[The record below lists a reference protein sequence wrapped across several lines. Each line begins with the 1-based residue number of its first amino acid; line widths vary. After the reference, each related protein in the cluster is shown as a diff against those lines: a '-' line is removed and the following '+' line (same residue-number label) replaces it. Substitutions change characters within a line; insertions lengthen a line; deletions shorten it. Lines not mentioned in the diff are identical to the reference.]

1 MCPLGLST
9 VPVAALFSYPCPGIA
24 SGEKQA
30 LIADQLAESN
40 EISQLTLKRPLDR
53 VSALQSP
60 GFGHVSGP
68 GD

>member
-1 MCPLGLST
+1 M
-9 VPVAALFSYPCPGIA
+9 VASLCSYPFPVIS

-53 VSALQSP
+53 VSDAGIQS
-60 GFGHVSGP
+60 FKVLHVRGARR
-68 GD
+68 G